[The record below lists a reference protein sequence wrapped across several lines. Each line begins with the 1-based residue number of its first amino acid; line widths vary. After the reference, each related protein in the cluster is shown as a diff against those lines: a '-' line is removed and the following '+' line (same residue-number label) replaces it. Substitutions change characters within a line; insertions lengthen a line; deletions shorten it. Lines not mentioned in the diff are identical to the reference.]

1 MLMYDDLTFCCSSH
15 WTADLH
21 REIGGRFKG
30 EKKKK
35 KKRRR
40 SPRVDT
46 VERGARRKD
55 GDLTESLMIRA
66 ARKICVK
73 INV

>member
-30 EKKKK
+30 EKRK
-35 KKRRR
+35 KKRR
-40 SPRVDT
+40 SPQVDT
-46 VERGARRKD
+46 VERGARGKD

-66 ARKICVK
+66 VRKICVK

>member
-35 KKRRR
+35 KKKEEEALGWIRWRE
-40 SPRVDT
+40 V
-46 VERGARRKD
+46 RGGRM
-55 GDLTESLMIRA
+55 EI
-66 ARKICVK
+66 
-73 INV
+73 

>member
-35 KKRRR
+35 KKKEEALGWIWWREVREGR
-40 SPRVDT
+40 M
-46 VERGARRKD
+46 E
-55 GDLTESLMIRA
+55 I
-66 ARKICVK
+66 
-73 INV
+73 